1 LLKKAK
7 KHREEIGPKKNVHEN
22 SGNPFFEVKPKKKS
36 FIIIIMHM
44 KKTKTKI
51 LNYILPFL

>member
-7 KHREEIGPKKNVHEN
+7 KKHKEEIGQI
-22 SGNPFFEVKPKKKS
+22 FEVKPKKKS

-51 LNYILPFL
+51 LNYILLFL